1 MRVEIKQGA
10 EIKEEVGKGGDV
22 ELRVWGTEREW
33 GNGETMG
40 NRSSWWLEGTGAEVR
55 VGESG
60 ER

>member
-1 MRVEIKQGA
+1 M
-10 EIKEEVGKGGDV
+10 GKGGDM